1 MYTPRPCSSDSF
13 SKVVLPILWSLLGLF
28 LPLCITLH
36 LASSNFNKNCW
47 TVYKEYQDPLVAYS
61 SYQLCHIPLNHLQNV
76 VQILV
81 LNPRTHSHKELD
93 HEVSICSLIPPA
105 MAISIARTK
114 GNNSKGPGPMALIFF
129 PTIQLVIL
137 VMCTKFQ
144 VSR

>member
-1 MYTPRPCSSDSF
+1 MESETEQDEEFNGQFTDVYDPKLR
-13 SKVVLPILWSLLGLF
+13 KVRS
-28 LPLCITLH
+28 LH
-36 LASSNFNKNCW
+36 LRVSSA
-47 TVYKEYQDPLVAYS
+47 YKL
-61 SYQLCHIPLNHLQNV
+61 
-76 VQILV
+76 
-81 LNPRTHSHKELD
+81 HSHFKLD
-93 HEVSICSLIPPA
+93 YEVSICSLIPPA

>member
-1 MYTPRPCSSDSF
+1 MTDEGLTLKAPITTAAENNFTFIQYFFFF
-13 SKVVLPILWSLLGLF
+13 SENKVLTFQVMIHMKCHDLF
-28 LPLCITLH
+28 L
-36 LASSNFNKNCW
+36 SK
-47 TVYKEYQDPLVAYS
+47 
-61 SYQLCHIPLNHLQNV
+61 
-76 VQILV
+76 
-81 LNPRTHSHKELD
+81 LD

-105 MAISIARTK
+105 MAISIARTTE